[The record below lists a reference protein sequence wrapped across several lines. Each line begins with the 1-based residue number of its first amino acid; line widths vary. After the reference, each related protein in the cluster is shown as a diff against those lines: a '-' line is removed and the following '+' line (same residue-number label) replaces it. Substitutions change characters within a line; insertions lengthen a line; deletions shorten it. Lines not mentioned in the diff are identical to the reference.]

1 MLNLLW
7 LLLPVAAAGGWFAA
21 QRSMAGR
28 PAAFWDH
35 SRNFHAG
42 LGALLDER
50 RDGAGRASPER
61 GGEARDAPDELFGE
75 PSGTD
80 RDTADTHLALGRL
93 FRRRGEVDRAI
104 LLHESLLA
112 KPELGGE
119 VHADARYELGHDY
132 RAAGFLERSE
142 EAFRELLRSGHRRDD
157 AYESLIGMHER
168 ERDWTRAIAVAREA
182 HREDT
187 GGAASGS
194 RLTLIAHYHCE
205 LAAEARAAGY
215 GDEARAQLEQALAT
229 VADFARAH
237 LALGDLAL
245 AGGDHAEA
253 IERYARV
260 EASRPE
266 LAPEIVE
273 RRVRALR
280 AHADPAALREWL
292 DSVQGQK
299 NAYSVIRAA
308 RAVIETVDGAEAAE
322 RFFKRQILARPSLK
336 GLRDWAQDQLPRSR
350 PGEREKVQVICAM
363 LEAVV
368 DERPNHLCGVCGFRG
383 NVLHWCCPGCGS
395 WDSVRLII
403 GAEGE

>member
-21 QRSMAGR
+21 QRNMAGR
-28 PAAFWDH
+28 SAAFWDH
-35 SRNFHAG
+35 SRDFHAG

-50 RDGAGRASPER
+50 RDR
-61 GGEARDAPDELFGE
+61 PDELFSELG
-75 PSGTD
+75 GTD

-93 FRRRGEVDRAI
+93 FRRRGEVERAI

-112 KPELGGE
+112 KPELGE
-119 VHADARYELGHDY
+119 AVHADARYELGHDY
-132 RAAGFLERSE
+132 GAAGFLERSE
-142 EAFRELLRSGHRRDD
+142 EAFRAMLRSGYRRDD

-182 HREDT
+182 AETERGGKEPSRGEPAVEGRPPS
-187 GGAASGS
+187 GGARCA
-194 RLTLIAHYHCE
+194 LVAHYHCE
-205 LAAEARAAGY
+205 LAAEARASGY
-215 GDEARAQLEQALAT
+215 VEEAREQLDQALA
-229 VADFARAH
+229 AQPDFARAH

-245 AGGDHAEA
+245 AGGDYAEA
-253 IERYARV
+253 IERYAKV
-260 EASRPE
+260 EESRPE

-280 AHADPAALREWL
+280 SSDEPAALRDWL
-292 DSVQGQK
+292 ETVRERK

-308 RAVIETVDGAEAAE
+308 RAVIEELDGAEAAE
-322 RFFKRQILARPSLK
+322 RFFKRQVLARPSLR
-336 GLRDWAQDQLPRSR
+336 GLRDWARDQLAISR

-363 LEAVV
+363 LDAVV
-368 DERPNHLCGVCGFRG
+368 EDRPNYLCGVCGFRG
-383 NVLHWCCPGCGS
+383 NVLHWRCPGCGS
-395 WDSVRLII
+395 WDSVGLII